1 MVAVHRVVADPR
13 PGLSALAELV
23 DDPANLD
30 ELIALRNLSDPLA
43 RAAAAAIALV
53 PVANRYQG
61 PHAAV
66 VMAPFLW
73 LGPSRFSPGTFG
85 VLYAAR
91 SRETAV
97 RESGYHAAK
106 ILGASHSPPTT
117 VPRVA
122 LSMDLDEHGIADCR
136 RATGI
141 DPAVYDPNDYAVS
154 QRFGRDARA
163 AGRSGVEYDSVR
175 HVHGVCFGIFRPA
188 SIAGVSDHAENIEL
202 AWDGAT
208 IASYAVVTTYVL

>member
-1 MVAVHRVVADPR
+1 MVEVHRVVADPR

-23 DDPANLD
+23 DDPADLD

-53 PVANRYQG
+53 PVADRYHG

-106 ILGASHSPPTT
+106 ILGASHAPPTT

-122 LSMDLDEHGIADCR
+122 LRMELDEHGVADCR
-136 RATGI
+136 RATGV
-141 DPAVYDPNDYAVS
+141 DPAIYDPDDYVAS
-154 QRFGRDARA
+154 QRYGQRARA
-163 AGRSGVEYDSVR
+163 AGNSGVHYDSVR
-175 HVHGVCFGIFRPA
+175 DARGTCFGIFRPA
-188 SIAGVSDHAENIEL
+188 SIARVSDRAENVEL
-202 AWDGAT
+202 AWDGAR
-208 IASYAVVTTYVL
+208 IASYSVVMTYWL